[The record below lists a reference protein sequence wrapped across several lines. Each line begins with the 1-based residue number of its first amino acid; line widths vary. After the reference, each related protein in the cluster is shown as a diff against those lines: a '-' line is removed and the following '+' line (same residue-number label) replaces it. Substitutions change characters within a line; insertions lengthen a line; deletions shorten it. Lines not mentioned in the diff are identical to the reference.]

1 MFKHAALA
9 TVVAAFSLGTQAQT
23 TLQNGD
29 FAFTGLNVNTTLGG
43 WSFVSFV
50 DIAAGTTIFF
60 TDTNVLRTTPA
71 TGVFSTT
78 AESFWSWT
86 ATADVPAGTTVATR
100 GNGTTSGFTSPTGTV
115 ATLNSVANNISASG
129 DVLYA
134 FQASAFQTNY
144 QPAEIT
150 FLGAVS
156 NRAAWGTQASAYPTS
171 DDPFTA
177 TGLAGVQ
184 VLQFKVG
191 TDSTR
196 YIQFSQQASQID
208 TPAKD
213 LATLRAELAL
223 LSSFTVVTA
232 SSTLALNDGVVL
244 AAVPEPSSYALWLA
258 GLGVM
263 GFMVRRRALRTQR
276 G

>member
-1 MFKHAALA
+1 MFKHTLIAAALA
-9 TVVAAFSLGTQAQT
+9 TLSWGASAQT
-23 TLQNGD
+23 TLANGD

-50 DIAAGTTIFF
+50 DLAPGTTIFF

-86 ATADVPAGTTVATR
+86 ATELVPAGTSISTR
-100 GNGTTSGFTSPTGTV
+100 GNGTTSGFTSASGTV
-115 ATLNSVANNISASG
+115 AALNSVANNISASG

-134 FQASAFQTNY
+134 FQAAAFQTNY
-144 QPAEIT
+144 QPGEIS

-156 NRAAWGTQASAYPTS
+156 NRAEWGAGASAYATS

-177 TGLAGVQ
+177 TGLSGIQ
-184 VLQFKVG
+184 VLQFKEG
-191 TDSTR
+191 TNSTR
-196 YIQFSQQASQID
+196 YVQFTQQAAQLD
-208 TPAKD
+208 TPAKS
-213 LATLRAELAL
+213 LPALRAELAL
-223 LSSFTVVTA
+223 LSSFTVAQA

-244 AAVPEPSSYALWLA
+244 AAVPEPGTYALLLA
-258 GLGVM
+258 GLGIV
-263 GFMVRRRALRTQR
+263 GLAARRRLQPR
-276 G
+276 